1 MRTAF
6 IPIELLER
14 IVDSLGSFISNL
26 DWSQSDMDTFDDA
39 SLALT
44 VASRECPDPIWA
56 SSRPGDLDEQKA
68 GIEETITVGVDRR
81 RSET

>member
-1 MRTAF
+1 MKTAF

-14 IVDSLGSFISNL
+14 IVDSLGSFVS
-26 DWSQSDMDTFDDA
+26 DHGWSQADMDTYDEA

-44 VASRECPDPIWA
+44 EASRERPDPIWA